1 VYVGVV
7 VGALVGVAGGVGDG
21 VEVSIGSI
29 VQPVSDRL
37 TPITQTNTNIRH
49 GPSLRR
55 LLKITIPTNGSNSHN
70 PGPWNGAYGFN
81 VPGRYGS
88 KRLLG
93 VR

>member
-7 VGALVGVAGGVGDG
+7 VGVLVGVAGGVGDG

-37 TPITQTNTNIRH
+37 TPTTHTKTNIRH
-49 GPSLRR
+49 GPSLRLR
-55 LLKITIPTNGSNSHN
+55 NSTMPTNGSSNHN
-70 PGPWNGAYGFN
+70 PGPCTGAYGFN
-81 VPGRYGS
+81 VPGLNGS
-88 KRLLG
+88 NRWSG